1 MAEMDRTT
9 EEIENEL
16 KLLEE
21 NIVEVRR
28 RLPAHSVKPP
38 IMMELLELEDRRDV
52 LLRILEK
59 RYVCLKHDITM
70 CEKCLRCRDP
80 EIYCKHRHACTIHFL
95 TRRKGSL
102 EDAPHPRQN
111 PKDAARGC

>member
-1 MAEMDRTT
+1 
-9 EEIENEL
+9 
-16 KLLEE
+16 
-21 NIVEVRR
+21 
-28 RLPAHSVKPP
+28 
-38 IMMELLELEDRRDV
+38 
-52 LLRILEK
+52 
-59 RYVCLKHDITM
+59 M

-80 EIYCKHRHACTIHFL
+80 EIYCKHRHACAIHFL